1 MSLADQIADMKD
13 ELTEYQRECS
23 KQRSD
28 IYHLEVDLSDAKLE
42 LEEASEFIAY
52 VDKTNPEL
60 RVAYDAAKALEGNKN
75 G

>member
-1 MSLADQIADMKD
+1 MSLAAQIEEMED
-13 ELTEYQRECS
+13 ELSEVQRECS

-42 LEEASEFIAY
+42 LEEANNFIDF

-60 RVAYDAAKALEGNKN
+60 RVAYDAAKALEGDKA
-75 G
+75 